1 MSLTNIMQATDL
13 LLAFA
18 ISVIGSE
25 AFAASFE
32 VKAFNTVTL
41 KRTGQRCA
49 DDPLCH
55 NRLHPGIPMST
66 RAKPS
71 DPHCV

>member
-1 MSLTNIMQATDL
+1 MSFVRSIMRASNL
-13 LLAFA
+13 LLAFT

-49 DDPLCH
+49 DDPLCTIAC
-55 NRLHPGIPMST
+55 IPAS
-66 RAKPS
+66 R
-71 DPHCV
+71 